1 MGIGQWFNH
10 DFSPVIVDIGLSVH
24 AHFDHDGLHRLH
36 ANMLMDSIVGEFS
49 LGDVRIHGIAEK
61 HVSDFSHCI
70 YNFTEATME
79 RGVDPRPPDNPRSWD
94 NTLFVIETAGLRI
107 LHWGDNRPD
116 PPEEVW
122 RAIGEIDI
130 ELLPID
136 DSQHILSYE
145 HVDDVLK
152 RTRAKVCIPGHY
164 RACHRVTYSL
174 RIRQWH
180 SARRQTGAHRSRIR
194 RLGQSLRWLSP
205 ARATG
210 SVSSGRAGRRVFRSA
225 GMGPAH
231 RRNASGS
238 PNADGRRLLGPD
250 TVGADCSDRE
260 LGVIAPLLDQVERDP
275 VCRRQSRGERYQ
287 AAGRGRLVSR
297 EDAVEEAPCPP
308 RSSSRVSSRSPAR
321 LSTSFRTDRPL
332 RVEHL

>member
-1 MGIGQWFNH
+1 MTSINEGLTAWQQPENNNKLLNLQWQQLDRSSGEVKIEFFGCLAYRITTPAGLTIMVDPWRNLPVTTMGIGQWFNH
-10 DFSPVIVDIGLSVH
+10 DFPPVIVDIGLSTH

-36 ANMLMDSIVGEFS
+36 ANMLMDRIVGEFS

-70 YNFTEATME
+70 YNFTESTME

-94 NTLFVIETAGLRI
+94 NTLFIIETAGLRI

-130 ELLPID
+130 ALLPID

-164 RACHRVTYSL
+164 RTRGLVRMYSTL
-174 RIRQWH
+174 M
-180 SARRQTGAHRSRIR
+180 
-194 RLGQSLRWLSP
+194 P
-205 ARATG
+205 
-210 SVSSGRAGRRVFRSA
+210 
-225 GMGPAH
+225 
-231 RRNASGS
+231 
-238 PNADGRRLLGPD
+238 ADGWVRSQTDYEYLDSAEVVLSKSKIEGL
-250 TVGADCSDRE
+250 DR
-260 LGVIAPLLDQVERDP
+260 QVLYFGDHLAFALPENTNREP
-275 VCRRQSRGERYQ
+275 FE
-287 AAGRGRLVSR
+287 AGWSG
-297 EDAVEEAPCPP
+297 
-308 RSSSRVSSRSPAR
+308 
-321 LSTSFRTDRPL
+321 
-332 RVEHL
+332 

>member
-1 MGIGQWFNH
+1 M
-10 DFSPVIVDIGLSVH
+10 
-24 AHFDHDGLHRLH
+24 
-36 ANMLMDSIVGEFS
+36 
-49 LGDVRIHGIAEK
+49 RIHGIAEK

-145 HVDDVLK
+145 HVNDVLK

-164 RACHRVTYSL
+164 RTCHRATPSGSGNGTA
-174 RIRQWH
+174 RGGRQVLTDPVYAD
-180 SARRQTGAHRSRIR
+180 SVSPFGGFRRFVP
-194 RLGQSLRWLSP
+194 P
-205 ARATG
+205 ARF
-210 SVSSGRAGRRVFRSA
+210 RAAAR
-225 GMGPAH
+225 
-231 RRNASGS
+231 
-238 PNADGRRLLGPD
+238 
-250 TVGADCSDRE
+250 
-260 LGVIAPLLDQVERDP
+260 
-275 VCRRQSRGERYQ
+275 
-287 AAGRGRLVSR
+287 AAGYS
-297 EDAVEEAPCPP
+297 DPQA
-308 RSSSRVSSRSPAR
+308 
-321 LSTSFRTDRPL
+321 
-332 RVEHL
+332 